1 MCVLHYYFKMIL
13 QLLSPTFHDYVDQHI
28 CPNISVEENTLL
40 GVLPSEK
47 ETYLHVQ
54 MSFLNTLSFWDN
66 W

>member
-1 MCVLHYYFKMIL
+1 MIL
-13 QLLSPTFHDYVDQHI
+13 QLLSPTFRDYVDQHI

-47 ETYLHVQ
+47 ETYPHVQ